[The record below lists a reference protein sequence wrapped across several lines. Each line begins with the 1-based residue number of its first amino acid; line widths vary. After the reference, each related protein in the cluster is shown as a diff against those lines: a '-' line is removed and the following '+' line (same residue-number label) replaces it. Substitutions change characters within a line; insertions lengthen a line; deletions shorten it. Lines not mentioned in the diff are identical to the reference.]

1 MTQQITDS
9 PNRPTVS
16 SEADLIKK
24 NKKNRGVRDIVKEA
38 IETLN
43 LSKDLEQK
51 MGFNK
56 KKEPKIAQNDAKC
69 VEN

>member
-9 PNRPTVS
+9 PNKPTVL
-16 SEADLIKK
+16 SETDLIKK

-56 KKEPKIAQNDAKC
+56 KKEPKIPQNDAKC

>member
-16 SEADLIKK
+16 SEADIIKK

-56 KKEPKIAQNDAKC
+56 KKEQKISQNDAKC

>member
-56 KKEPKIAQNDAKC
+56 KKEPKIA
-69 VEN
+69 

>member
-9 PNRPTVS
+9 PNRPTAS
-16 SEADLIKK
+16 SEADIIKK